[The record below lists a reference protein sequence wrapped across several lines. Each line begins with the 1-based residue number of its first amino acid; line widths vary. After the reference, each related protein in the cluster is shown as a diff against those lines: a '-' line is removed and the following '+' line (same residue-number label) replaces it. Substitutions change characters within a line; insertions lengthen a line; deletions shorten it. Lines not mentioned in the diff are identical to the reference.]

1 MALNKLLISLFT
13 VMIISNS
20 WAGNGSSGVGTA
32 VIVPG
37 YGALNFKGSVENVNN
52 VIIDSQT
59 KEELIQVTKVNRS
72 EINFSSLSPSNFGR
86 AKGFEFIPKVLGQ
99 ENRWVLCKKGQ
110 DECYRLVPISKT
122 NKKIPSILGSLIE
135 MP

>member
-1 MALNKLLISLFT
+1 MALNKLLVSLFT
-13 VMIISNS
+13 LMIVSNS

-59 KEELIQVTKVNRS
+59 KEELIQVTKVRRS
-72 EINFSSLSPSNFGR
+72 EINFASLSASNFGG

-99 ENRWVLCKKGQ
+99 ENRWVLCKKGE
-110 DECYRLVPISKT
+110 DDCYRLVPISKT

-135 MP
+135 IP